1 MHMDRVT
8 IDIETDG
15 GTRASE
21 IVADLRSAAETLY
34 YPMTL
39 VGFWDHRHDMHL
51 CPQEERLKPCLHKL
65 PDDDPDHVD
74 YQTTMQ
80 RERQGSLEVFFPH
93 AGIAIF
99 LS

>member
-1 MHMDRVT
+1 MDRVVVN
-8 IDIETDG
+8 IETDG

-21 IVADLRSAAETLY
+21 IIADLRTTAETLY

-39 VGFWDHRHDMHL
+39 VGFWDYQQDTHL
-51 CPQEERLKPCLHKL
+51 CPQQERLKPCPHNL
-65 PDDDPDHVD
+65 PDDNPHRVD

-80 RERQGSLEVFFPH
+80 RERQGNLEVFFPH